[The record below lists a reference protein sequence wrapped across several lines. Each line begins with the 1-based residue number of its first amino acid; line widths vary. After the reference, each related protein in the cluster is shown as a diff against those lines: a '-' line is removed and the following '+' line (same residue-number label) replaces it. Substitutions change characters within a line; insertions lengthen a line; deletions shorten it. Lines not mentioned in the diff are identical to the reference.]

1 MICHKCGRKIPE
13 NKFFCEYCYSSDN
26 NAFKTEDLINPTNNA
41 PFSSGGEQIKY
52 KDDDEI
58 FAEEEA
64 SRQLDNMIYNILKQN
79 KADEARAKKR
89 NFFRDVLFNFE
100 DDFLGVAKFFL
111 MFIVALVLLMFFIS
125 LF

>member
-1 MICHKCGRKIPE
+1 M
-13 NKFFCEYCYSSDN
+13 
-26 NAFKTEDLINPTNNA
+26 
-41 PFSSGGEQIKY
+41 Y

-111 MFIVALVLLMFFIS
+111 MFIVALVLLMFIIS